1 MEYLLVLSQKL
12 LFSLVR
18 NNWGLSISDMD
29 GYICVTT
36 GGDADSIRCSSSPY
50 KSTQQAPYCCKTF
63 IG

>member
-18 NNWGLSISDMD
+18 NNWWLSISDMD

-50 KSTQQAPYCCKTF
+50 
-63 IG
+63 